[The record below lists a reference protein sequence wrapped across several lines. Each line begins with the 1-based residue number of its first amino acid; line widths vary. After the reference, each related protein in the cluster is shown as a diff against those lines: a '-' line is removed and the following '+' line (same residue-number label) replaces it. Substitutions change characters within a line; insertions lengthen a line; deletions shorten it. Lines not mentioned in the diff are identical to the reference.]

1 MEAHDT
7 TPARIDDAPMLHE
20 VAGPLAELLRLMD
33 RAEVDAETGEVTLP
47 ATPFDLLERIGEL
60 RVELGPAV
68 EAVAGR
74 IESREALA
82 AAIDEAATR
91 LAARAE
97 ALRARAERDREAIRK
112 ALVATNTR
120 KVEGPLYTVS
130 LRQGSERVEVTDLAA
145 VPTEFRRPPVPPPR
159 PEDWPA
165 DKAEIAKHLK
175 CGDVVPGCRIVRGEP
190 TLVLK

>member
-1 MEAHDT
+1 MDAQT
-7 TPARIDDAPMLHE
+7 LATRDDAPMLHE
-20 VAGPLAELLRLMD
+20 VAGPLAALLSLMD
-33 RAEVDAETGEVTLP
+33 RAEVDEDGVVAV
-47 ATPFDLLERIGEL
+47 PFDLLARIAEL

-82 AAIDEAATR
+82 TAIDEAATR

-145 VPTEFRRPPVPPPR
+145 VPAEFRRPPPPPPR
-159 PEDWPA
+159 PEAWPV
-165 DKAEIAKHLK
+165 DKTAAAKALK
-175 CGDVVPGCRIVRGEP
+175 SGDRLPGLELVRGEP

>member
-1 MEAHDT
+1 MDAPT
-7 TPARIDDAPMLHE
+7 LATRDDAPLLHE
-20 VAGPLAELLRLMD
+20 VAGPLAALLALMD
-33 RAEVDAETGEVTLP
+33 RAEVDEDGVVAV
-47 ATPFDLLERIGEL
+47 PFDLLARIAEL

-82 AAIDEAATR
+82 VAIDEAATR

-145 VPTEFRRPPVPPPR
+145 VPLYLRRAPAPPPP
-159 PEDWPA
+159 PEQWAP
-165 DKAEIAKHLK
+165 DKAEIAKRLK
-175 CGDVVPGCRIVRGEP
+175 CGDHVPGCVLVRGDA
-190 TLVLK
+190 TLVIK